1 MNKSQRDDPLS
12 GLRVPRVPSE
22 LRERVLRAAG
32 RIEGT
37 RGIWDRLWES
47 RPLRL
52 AWAVTTTG
60 LLLAHAALSLAP
72 GSSPQTNRAS
82 VREQSRE
89 LGRLLALPRFEIS
102 ERAEALMG
110 SAARNESKSLSEPSE
125 NEVKL

>member
-1 MNKSQRDDPLS
+1 MNKRQSDDPLS
-12 GLRVPRVPSE
+12 GLRVPRVPAE
-22 LRERVLRAAG
+22 LRERVLHAAE

-60 LLLAHAALSLAP
+60 LLLANAALSLAP
-72 GSSPQTNRAS
+72 GSAPQTDRVS

-89 LGRLLALPRFEIS
+89 LGRLLALPRMEIS
-102 ERAEALMG
+102 ERAEALTMG
-110 SAARNESKSLSEPSE
+110 SAAQIKSKSESSK